1 MLRQKLCD
9 AATDA
14 LRGLKLE
21 ASGYRV
27 DMPELIDAEETPKNL
42 MIRAVRNEKP
52 DPVSEQLAKKRYL
65 VACEFLG
72 VKPYLGLCEN

>member
-1 MLRQKLCD
+1 MLKQKLCD

-21 ASGYRV
+21 ASGYSV

-42 MIRAVRNEKP
+42 MIRATRNEKRHIAN
-52 DPVSEQLAKKRYL
+52 EQTAKKQYIA
-65 VACEFLG
+65 ACEFLG
-72 VKPYLGLCEN
+72 VAPYLALT